1 MSPSRLS
8 LAPCLAL
15 ALALAAVAPAAAL
28 EMMACSDAACTQDCV
43 KWNKDSGECSGGT
56 SPAWI
61 SSKLTLGDGNTAT
74 WEAYQDSASKQ
85 DCSGAKLF
93 TAPKLSLDGKCN
105 AISSTGPSITVTNIG
120 GLIGI
125 IVGIILIIIAVRAKP
140 PASMRR
146 ARAP

>member
-1 MSPSRLS
+1 MALPSLALS
-8 LAPCLAL
+8 LALTLAL
-15 ALALAAVAPAAAL
+15 GAVAPAAAL
-28 EMMACSDAACTQDCV
+28 EMMACSDAACSTDCV
-43 KWNKDSGECSGGT
+43 KWTKDSGACSGGT

-74 WEAYQDSASKQ
+74 WEAFQDSSSKQ

-93 TAPKLSLDGKCN
+93 TAPRLSLDGKCN
-105 AISSTGPSITVTNIG
+105 AISATGPSITVTNIG